1 MHPQSTSPQPEGAT
15 GTRRLRIAAWS
26 LGALILLVPAV
37 VMQFTDEVN
46 WGPEDFGAAAVL
58 VLVAGTALEFTV
70 RKSGNTAYRLA
81 AGVAIFA
88 GFALIWVNLAV
99 GLTGPEGDP
108 FDLIYG
114 AVILTAL
121 AGAGLARFEAPG
133 MARAMFAAAAVHVL
147 IIAIA
152 LLAGKHHSPVTS
164 VGEIAGGNGV
174 FMLFWIWSAL
184 LFRKAA
190 EPSQS

>member
-1 MHPQSTSPQPEGAT
+1 MGPHTQSRGDNNPASSN
-15 GTRRLRIAAWS
+15 LRKFAWS
-26 LGALILLVPAV
+26 VGALILLVPAAA
-37 VMQFTDEVN
+37 MQFTDEVN
-46 WGPEDFGAAAVL
+46 WGPEDFAVAAVL
-58 VLVAGTALEFTV
+58 VLAAGTALELTV

-81 AGVAIFA
+81 AGIAVFA
-88 GFALIWVNLAV
+88 AFALIWVNLAV
-99 GLTGPEGDP
+99 GLTGREGDP

-133 MARAMFAAAAVHVL
+133 MVRAMFSAAAIHVL

-152 LLAGKHHSPVTS
+152 ILAGKHHSPVTS

-190 EPSQS
+190 ASDQT